1 MMLAVHPPA
10 WAAAD
15 IMIVLAMMLVVELA
29 LTAGLSG
36 VLTYYQAEDERLLR
50 LVATLIRGML
60 VVCIVMLVLWRRS
73 QPIASVGLC
82 WGRWWA
88 AWAVGGGTAV
98 AAFAVLFGTVMSIYV
113 LFPVLRPSLERNA
126 ERLFEGIP
134 RLPPVILAVMA
145 CLVGFY
151 EEVFFRG
158 FLLTRLRRATGSA
171 AIAIAVVS
179 ALFAVAHMSSQEP
192 IAAVPLFLIGV
203 LWALVTLWRMSVV
216 PVIIGHAL
224 FNLGQLLYMYYY
236 AGGWT

>member
-1 MMLAVHPPA
+1 MMLGSHPRA

-15 IMIVLAMMLVVELA
+15 IMAVFAMMMVVELA
-29 LTAGLSG
+29 LTAGLSA
-36 VLTYYQAEDERLLR
+36 VLTYYQVEDERLLR

-60 VVCIVMLVLWRRS
+60 VVGIVMLVLRRRS

-88 AWAVGGGTAV
+88 TWAVGAGSAA
-98 AAFAVLFGTVMSIYV
+98 AAFAVLFVTVMLIYL
-113 LFPVLRPSLERNA
+113 LFPILRPSLERNA

-134 RLPPVILAVMA
+134 RLPPVVLAVMT

-151 EEVFFRG
+151 EEVIFRG

-171 AIAIAVVS
+171 AIAIATVS
-179 ALFAVAHMSSQEP
+179 ALFAVAHTSSQEP
-192 IAAVPLFLIGV
+192 IVAVPLFLIGV
-203 LWALVTLWRMSVV
+203 LWALVTLWRKSVV
-216 PVIIGHAL
+216 PVVIGHAL

-236 AGGWT
+236 VGEWT